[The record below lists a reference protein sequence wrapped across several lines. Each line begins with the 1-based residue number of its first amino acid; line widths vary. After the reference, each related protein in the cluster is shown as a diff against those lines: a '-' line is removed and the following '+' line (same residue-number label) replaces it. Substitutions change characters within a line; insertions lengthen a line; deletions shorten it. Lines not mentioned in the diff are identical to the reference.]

1 MRLAL
6 STAALLLLAGA
17 PPAPRP
23 VTATARGTFEVTLA
37 PQPADPYADGAAL
50 GRMTIDKRFAGD
62 LQGTGKGQML
72 TGMGAVKGSA
82 GYVAIERVA
91 GTLHGRRGSFVLQ
104 HLGTMDRGA
113 QSLTVRVVPDT
124 GTDELA
130 GLAGTM
136 TITVTPGRHDY
147 ELTYTLPAAR

>member
-1 MRLAL
+1 MSA
-6 STAALLLLAGA
+6 
-17 PPAPRP
+17 
-23 VTATARGTFEVTLA
+23 VTARASGTFEVLIT
-37 PQPADPYADGAAL
+37 PQPADDYADGATL
-50 GRMTIDKRFAGD
+50 GRMTLDKTFRGD
-62 LQGTGKGQML
+62 LEATSRGQML

-82 GYVAIERVA
+82 GYVAIERVT

-113 QSLTVRVVPDT
+113 QSLAVRVVPDT
-124 GTDELA
+124 GTDELT

-147 ELTYTLPAAR
+147 ELTYTLPAAP